1 MPQQDLPPDSPQYM
15 RGPLANQVAPQP
27 GLAPL
32 PIAGAPVAS
41 NRTATLESGL
51 NDLER
56 RSSGAQ
62 PAAAPTSTPFLD
74 RAAALA
80 ARAEAGIK
88 NLIGDV
94 FRPSPPPATTNVLAP
109 RTGALDQLPRFQGL
123 NLPTLPPVPPPIKP
137 GAQPNILFSPKPNT
151 TPAIVPTAD
160 KKDSLLDARFARKES
175 GY

>member
-1 MPQQDLPPDSPQYM
+1 MPQDLPPGAPAYAS
-15 RGPLANQVAPQP
+15 GPLANQVAPQP
-27 GLAPL
+27 GLP
-32 PIAGAPVAS
+32 PPPVAGAPIVP

-56 RSSGAQ
+56 RSSGAP
-62 PAAAPTSTPFLD
+62 PAAATSTPFLD
-74 RAAALA
+74 RASALK

-88 NLIGDV
+88 NLIGDI
-94 FRPSPPPATTNVLAP
+94 FKPAPPPVNPNILAP
-109 RTGALDQLPRFQGL
+109 RTGALDPIPRFQGMT
-123 NLPTLPPVPPPIKP
+123 LPTLPLVPPPIKP

-151 TPAIVPTAD
+151 TPAVVPTAD